1 MIREVTKQLMAWY
14 SANARDLPWRNA
26 TDPYSIWVA
35 EVMLQQTRV
44 DTVLPYYQRWL
55 TRFPTI
61 QALALANQQDV
72 LQVWEGLGY
81 YSRARNFH
89 LAAQT
94 VLRNYDGML
103 PSDPNTLQKL
113 PGIGKA
119 GAADLASIAFG
130 VDIAS
135 VDGNIRRVVSRLLD
149 LAYPL
154 GSREFETAVQ
164 EFVDENLPPGQAG
177 DYNQA
182 WMDLGSSICTPT
194 NPNCLQCPLSSFCAS
209 YQMASQNIRPV
220 KPARKTVPEVTV
232 TAGILLSP
240 HGDQVLLALR
250 PEDGLLGGLWEFPGG
265 KQEGFETIEECLI
278 REWKEEMGVTIQ
290 VGRLLGVYRHAYSHF
305 KVILRAHFCT
315 LLEGTPQPLASNE
328 IIWASLDDLA
338 SYPMGKIDRN
348 IAKDLAEFD
357 E

>member
-1 MIREVTKQLMAWY
+1 MAWY
-14 SANARDLPWRNA
+14 SANARDLPWRN
-26 TDPYSIWVA
+26 TKDPYSIWVA

-44 DTVLPYYQRWL
+44 DTVLPYYHRWL

-61 QALALANQQDV
+61 QTLAEANQQDV

-89 LAAQT
+89 LAAQII
-94 VLRNYDGML
+94 LSDHDGIL
-103 PSDPNTLQKL
+103 PSDPITLQTL

-149 LAYPL
+149 LASPMD
-154 GSREFETAVQ
+154 SRDFESAVQ
-164 EFVDENLPPGQAG
+164 EFVDKNLPLGQAG

-182 WMDLGSSICTPT
+182 WMDLGSSICTPK
-194 NPNCLQCPLSSFCAS
+194 NPSCGQCPLTPVCIA
-209 YQMASQNIRPV
+209 YHAGSQNSRPA
-220 KPARKTVPEVTV
+220 KPVRKALPEVTV

-240 HGDQVLLALR
+240 QGKQVLLALR

-265 KQEGFETIEECLI
+265 KQEGVETIEECLV
-278 REWKEEMGVTIQ
+278 REWHEEMGVTIQ

-305 KVILRAHFCT
+305 KVILHAHFCI
-315 LLEGTPQPLASNE
+315 LSEGTPKPIVAKE
-328 IIWASLDDLA
+328 ITWATLDDLA
-338 SYPMGKIDRN
+338 TYPMGKIDRN
-348 IAKDLAEFD
+348 IAKDLVYVSR
-357 E
+357 